1 MPRRCIRISLALIFL
16 LSSNA
21 WALGLGEIRLD
32 SALNG
37 PMRAQI
43 ELLSASPEELD
54 NLVVALA
61 SQETFAR
68 YGLDRPYFLQ
78 DLAFEIVRT
87 DAGAYVNITS
97 TTPISEPFLTFLV
110 EATWARGR
118 LLREYTV
125 LLDPPTF
132 APPAAAETRPAV
144 TAPQRSTPADSA
156 RIERQPPPQPAA
168 REPAAQRRPTP
179 APAPATRTEPRTVAD
194 VPAASFDTS
203 AGGDYIVQRRETL
216 WGIASRF
223 RPDSRLTMNQTML
236 AIFEANPGAFGGNIN
251 ILRAGASL
259 RIPSADDIYRIDRAY
274 ALDEARRQHASWGG
288 MPAPAP
294 TADPI
299 ETTTRPSLTL
309 VPPDE
314 EPIGVG
320 TGIEGVE
327 DGEPVTR
334 EQEILDRI
342 AELEAADVPQQRSL
356 IEIRDNE
363 LSLLRQELAD
373 IRGEIYEPPVEDLD
387 VTDDVVAD
395 EDLVADT
402 DDAAAD
408 DADAADTETQSVIQ
422 PPSNVISAPT
432 RAEPTLVDKIIGAL
446 TSIWTIIGGAVI
458 LAAGVL
464 FWFVRRGRGD
474 DDELESWT
482 SAGSQ
487 SSDFDETVLSA
498 TESLRAP
505 AHDESIVV
513 VEQESG
519 IRPLDEDTVD
529 APGPD
534 GDLDVVGDTG
544 EFGSLEDTFSSETAV
559 NLDQSDPIAEADFHM
574 AYGLYDQAADLING
588 ALEVEADR
596 LDLLTKLCEIYFVWG
611 NRDAF
616 VDAAQRVKQVA
627 GDSGTGEWDKIVIM
641 GQQIA
646 ADHELFAGAGVAG
659 ATKAVDLSFESDMD
673 EASALDMDFGAASD
687 EAEDVIDLGAS
698 GDDDVIDLGAAA
710 DEGEDIIDL
719 GASAD
724 ALAGDDVVDFDFD
737 DAETVAAG
745 SDEAEEIDFGV
756 TEETP
761 TIEASTTEEETAE
774 MPSSGATVETPTIEE
789 QFAGF
794 DATSELPSIPDAVD
808 EAIEDSG
815 QSSDATAEINLDEL
829 GLDLDGL
836 EETEIASLDDVDD
849 LAETEL
855 ASLDDEMEITSSHEI
870 LEDTAS
876 HEILEDTGINE
887 ALPDLAEAT
896 GKNPEVDPDA
906 TGVQVSLDPAAT
918 GMMEKLD
925 IDDPLS
931 ATGAMRLAADE
942 TGQNPMMQQV
952 DEDTDVGFDDSLL
965 DATGRTQIL
974 PEDFAV
980 ETGVEV
986 GDVIA
991 DEAETL
997 LATMDDDDDTDGLG
1011 DQDATMLAPT
1021 MDDDSDFD
1029 FAKTEAL
1036 PKDVF
1041 TGNIDLDETGELPA
1055 IASTDVDLDLDDLTA
1070 ALKVSEMGDT
1080 VDMPRDD
1087 ATVEHVRPN
1096 IETDDTAEVPTMSLS
1111 PEDMSEDLHEAR
1123 TMTEVG
1129 TKLDLARAY
1138 VDMGDPG
1145 GARSILEEVLD
1156 EGDESQRQ
1164 QAQHLLDSLP
1174 G

>member
-1 MPRRCIRISLALIFL
+1 
-16 LSSNA
+16 
-21 WALGLGEIRLD
+21 
-32 SALNG
+32 
-37 PMRAQI
+37 
-43 ELLSASPEELD
+43 
-54 NLVVALA
+54 
-61 SQETFAR
+61 
-68 YGLDRPYFLQ
+68 
-78 DLAFEIVRT
+78 
-87 DAGAYVNITS
+87 
-97 TTPISEPFLTFLV
+97 
-110 EATWARGR
+110 
-118 LLREYTV
+118 
-125 LLDPPTF
+125 
-132 APPAAAETRPAV
+132 V

>member
-1 MPRRCIRISLALIFL
+1 MASAEALGELETITMPRRCIRISLALIFL

-78 DLAFEIVRT
+78 DLRFEIVRT

-97 TTPISEPFLTFLV
+97 TAPISEPFLTFLV

-156 RIERQPPPQPAA
+156 RIERQPPPQPAT

-179 APAPATRTEPRTVAD
+179 APASRTEARTEARTEPQPVAD
-194 VPAASFDTS
+194 VPTASFDTS

-236 AIFEANPGAFGGNIN
+236 AIFEANPDAFGGNIN

-259 RIPSADDIYRIDRAY
+259 RIPSADDIYRIDRGY

-288 MPAPAP
+288 MPTPAP
-294 TADPI
+294 TADPV

-314 EPIGVG
+314 EPVGVG

-327 DGEPVTR
+327 DGEPMTR
-334 EQEILDRI
+334 EQEVLDRI

-387 VTDDVVAD
+387 VTDDAVVDDETATD
-395 EDLVADT
+395 EDLYADT

-408 DADAADTETQSVIQ
+408 DADAADTETESVIQ
-422 PPSNVISAPT
+422 PPSSVISAPT
-432 RAEPTLVDKIIGAL
+432 RSEPTLVDKIIGAL

-529 APGPD
+529 APGPA
-534 GDLDVVGDTG
+534 GALDVVGDTG

-616 VDAAQRVKQVA
+616 VDAAQRVKQVE

-659 ATKAVDLSFESDMD
+659 ATKAVDLSFEADMD

-687 EAEDVIDLGAS
+687 EADDVIDLGAS
-698 GDDDVIDLGAAA
+698 GDDDV
-710 DEGEDIIDL
+710 
-719 GASAD
+719 
-724 ALAGDDVVDFDFD
+724 VDFDFD
-737 DAETVAAG
+737 DVESVAAG
-745 SDEAEEIDFGV
+745 ADEAEEIDFAV
-756 TEETP
+756 TQETP

-789 QFAGF
+789 QFAGL
-794 DATSELPSIPDAVD
+794 DVTSELPSIPDAVD
-808 EAIEDSG
+808 EAIADSG
-815 QSSDATAEINLDEL
+815 QASDATAEINLDEL

-855 ASLDDEMEITSSHEI
+855 ASFDDEMEITSTQVI

-876 HEILEDTGINE
+876 QKILEDTGINE

-896 GKNPEVDPDA
+896 GKNPEVDPNA
-906 TGVQVSLDPAAT
+906 TGVQRSLDPAAT
-918 GMMEKLD
+918 GMMEELD

-952 DEDTDVGFDDSLL
+952 EEDTDVGFDDSLL

-980 ETGVEV
+980 ETGVDV
-986 GDVIA
+986 DDVIA

-997 LATMDDDDDTDGLG
+997 LATMDDDDEPEGLG
-1011 DQDATMLAPT
+1011 DQDATMLAPS
-1021 MDDDSDFD
+1021 MDDDADFD

-1041 TGNIDLDETGELPA
+1041 TGNLNLDETGELPA
-1055 IASTDVDLDLDDLTA
+1055 VASTDVDLDLDDLTA

-1096 IETDDTAEVPTMSLS
+1096 IEVDDTSEVPTMSLS

>member
-1 MPRRCIRISLALIFL
+1 MASAEALGELETITMPRRCIRISLALIFL

-789 QFAGF
+789 QFAGPSRTLSMKPLRT
-794 DATSELPSIPDAVD
+794 AANRPMRQQKSISMSSGSISMVWKRPRLHRSMTSMILPRRR
-808 EAIEDSG
+808 
-815 QSSDATAEINLDEL
+815 
-829 GLDLDGL
+829 
-836 EETEIASLDDVDD
+836 
-849 LAETEL
+849 
-855 ASLDDEMEITSSHEI
+855 SSHRSM
-870 LEDTAS
+870 TKWKS
-876 HEILEDTGINE
+876 R
-887 ALPDLAEAT
+887 
-896 GKNPEVDPDA
+896 
-906 TGVQVSLDPAAT
+906 AAT
-918 GMMEKLD
+918 RFSKTR
-925 IDDPLS
+925 P
-931 ATGAMRLAADE
+931 ATK
-942 TGQNPMMQQV
+942 
-952 DEDTDVGFDDSLL
+952 FS
-965 DATGRTQIL
+965 RTR
-974 PEDFAV
+974 
-980 ETGVEV
+980 
-986 GDVIA
+986 
-991 DEAETL
+991 
-997 LATMDDDDDTDGLG
+997 
-1011 DQDATMLAPT
+1011 
-1021 MDDDSDFD
+1021 
-1029 FAKTEAL
+1029 
-1036 PKDVF
+1036 
-1041 TGNIDLDETGELPA
+1041 
-1055 IASTDVDLDLDDLTA
+1055 ASTKPCQTL
-1070 ALKVSEMGDT
+1070 
-1080 VDMPRDD
+1080 PR
-1087 ATVEHVRPN
+1087 RR
-1096 IETDDTAEVPTMSLS
+1096 
-1111 PEDMSEDLHEAR
+1111 AR
-1123 TMTEVG
+1123 TPKSTPMRRVCSVPSTR
-1129 TKLDLARAY
+1129 LRRA
-1138 VDMGDPG
+1138 
-1145 GARSILEEVLD
+1145 
-1156 EGDESQRQ
+1156 
-1164 QAQHLLDSLP
+1164 
-1174 G
+1174 